1 MDLKPYILR
10 SIQAAIA
17 AGDAINDIY
26 RSEDFGVKY
35 KTDKSP
41 LTLADQKSHEII
53 VNALEGYDIP
63 ILSEE
68 GKNMPYAQR
77 KNWERFWIVDP
88 LDGTKEFI
96 KRNGEF
102 TVNIALI
109 ENSRPVVGTIF
120 VPDRDT
126 LYFAA
131 QNLGAY
137 KLADGPFNEWGES
150 RPDSKETASALLE
163 QIIGRSTRLPVIDPQ
178 RSSLTIVGS
187 RSHKNAELEAYVEEK
202 RRAFG
207 DVEFISAGSSLKI
220 CLVAE
225 GRADLYPRLGPTMEW
240 DTAAGQAI
248 AENAGADVFHYETQ
262 KPLIYN
268 KEDLHNP
275 WFIVQRDSEDV
286 RR

>member
-10 SIQAAIA
+10 SIQAAVA
-17 AGDAINDIY
+17 AGAAINEIY
-26 RSEDFGVKY
+26 RSEDFGVEY

-41 LTLADQKSHEII
+41 LTLADQKSHEVITS
-53 VNALEGYDIP
+53 ALGAYDIP

-68 GKNMPYAQR
+68 GKNMPYTQR
-77 KNWERFWIVDP
+77 KSWQRFWIVDP

-102 TVNIALI
+102 TVNIAMV
-109 ENSRPVVGTIF
+109 EKKRPVLGTIF
-120 VPDRDT
+120 VPDRNT

-131 QNLGAY
+131 QNVGAY
-137 KLADGPFNEWGES
+137 KLENGPFSEWVAS
-150 RPDSKETASALLE
+150 RPDSKETTSALLD
-163 QIIGRSTRLPVIDPQ
+163 QIIGQSTRLPVIDSQ

-248 AENAGADVFHYETQ
+248 AENAGADVYQ
-262 KPLIYN
+262 YDSDKPLIYN

-275 WFIVQRDSEDV
+275 WFIVQRET
-286 RR
+286 